1 MRDLNIFFHNS
12 IEDLIFL
19 LDRKYPRKQAIEL
32 VGNRYRLNHNERM
45 ILYRGVFDSHST
57 ALRKEKRVGIQE
69 IKRLVIDGYNV
80 LITLE
85 SYLKGKI
92 VFRSLDGFVRDV
104 AGIYGNQTFDDYTQK
119 CIALLIEFIEDGLMA
134 NSVFFQDGVLFLD
147 LPVSKSGELA
157 ASLRD
162 RFSPKKL
169 NVKVDVVKN
178 PDGVMI
184 EAVRQSKDT
193 VVATSDTVV
202 LDKAHMSFDIPDYII
217 RELLCKTVLDLESI
231 NPPVK

>member
-32 VGNRYRLNHNERM
+32 VGNRYRLNHSERM
-45 ILYRGVFDSHST
+45 ILYRGVFDTHST
-57 ALRKEKRVGIQE
+57 VLRKEKRAGIQK

-85 SYLKGKI
+85 SYLKGRI

-104 AGIYGNQTFDDYTQK
+104 AGIYGKQTFDQYTQK
-119 CIALLIEFIEDGLMA
+119 SIALLIEFIQDGLMA
-134 NSVFFQDGVLFLD
+134 NSGFFQEGVLFLD

-157 ASLRD
+157 SCLRD
-162 RFSPKKL
+162 RFYLKKL
-169 NVKVDVVKN
+169 NIKVYVAKN
-178 PDGVMI
+178 PDGKMI
-184 EAVRQSKDT
+184 EEAKQSKDT

-202 LDKAHMSFDIPDYII
+202 LDNVGMSFDIPDYVI
-217 RELLCKTVLDLESI
+217 REMLHKTILDLELLHPSA
-231 NPPVK
+231 K

>member
-32 VGNRYRLNHNERM
+32 VGNRYRLNHSERM
-45 ILYRGVFDSHST
+45 ILYRGVFNTQST
-57 ALRKEKRVGIQE
+57 ALRKEKRAGIQE
-69 IKRLVIDGYNV
+69 IKRLAIDGYNV

-85 SYLKGKI
+85 SYLKGRI

-104 AGIYGNQTFDDYTQK
+104 AGIYGKQTFDHHTQK
-119 CIALLIEFIEDGLMA
+119 CIALLIEFIQDGLMA
-134 NSVFFQDGVLFLD
+134 NSSFFQEGVLFLD

-157 ASLRD
+157 SCLRD
-162 RFSPKKL
+162 RFSLKKL
-169 NVKVDVVKN
+169 NIKVYVAKN
-178 PDGVMI
+178 PDGEMI
-184 EAVRQSKDT
+184 EEAKQSKDT

-202 LDKAHMSFDIPDYII
+202 LDNVGMSFDIPDYII
-217 RELLCKTVLDLESI
+217 RETLHKTVLDLELLHPSA
-231 NPPVK
+231 K

>member
-1 MRDLNIFFHNS
+1 M
-12 IEDLIFL
+12 EDLIFL
-19 LDRKYPRKQAIEL
+19 LDRRYPRKQAIEL
-32 VGNRYRLNHNERM
+32 VGNRYRLNHSERM
-45 ILYRGVFDSHST
+45 ILYRGVFDTRST
-57 ALRKEKRVGIQE
+57 ALRKEKRVGIQK

-104 AGIYGNQTFDDYTQK
+104 AGIYGNQTFNGYMQR
-119 CIALLIEFIEDGLMA
+119 CISLLIEFIKDGLMA
-134 NSVFFQDGVLFLD
+134 NSVFFQEGLLFLD

-157 ASLRD
+157 SYLRD
-162 RFSPKKL
+162 RFSLKKI

-184 EAVRQSKDT
+184 EAARLSKDT

-202 LDKAHMSFDIPDYII
+202 LDKVDMSFDIPDYII
-217 RELLCKTVLDLESI
+217 REILHKTVLDLVSM
-231 NPPVK
+231 NPTAK